1 MIGLVLAAGAGRRL
15 APLTDDLPKALVPV
29 LGDTTS
35 ILDVTVAHFAAA
47 GLDRVVIVTGHAAD
61 RVAARVPAWTSAYA
75 GLSVELVH
83 NDHALDWNNA
93 YSLWCAREHY
103 RAGALLCNGDTLHP
117 LGVQRQLLDV
127 RGDSVCLAVDR
138 HKTLGEEEMKVQLDA
153 AGRLRRISKR
163 LDPATADGEYIGVTS
178 IPPGAAA
185 ALTAALETTWR
196 RDPQLYYEDAYQELV
211 DTGTDVTTAD
221 IGVVEWT
228 EVDDHTDLAR
238 AREIACRY

>member
-29 LGDTTS
+29 RGETTS

-47 GLDRVVIVTGHAAD
+47 GLSRVVLVTGHAAD
-61 RVAARVPAWTSAYA
+61 RVAARVPAWTAEH
-75 GLSVELVH
+75 GLAIELVH
-83 NDHALDWNNA
+83 NDRALDWNNA

-103 RAGALLCNGDTLHP
+103 AGGALLCNGDTLHP
-117 LGVQRQLLDV
+117 LAVQQQLLAV
-127 RGDSVCLAVDR
+127 PTSSVCLAVDR
-138 HKTLGEEEMKVQLDA
+138 HKKLGEEEMKVALDGE
-153 AGRLRRISKR
+153 GRVLRINKR
-163 LDPATADGEYIGVTS
+163 LDPVTADGEYIGVTL
-178 IPPGAAA
+178 IPPDAAA

-238 AREIACRY
+238 ARDIACRY